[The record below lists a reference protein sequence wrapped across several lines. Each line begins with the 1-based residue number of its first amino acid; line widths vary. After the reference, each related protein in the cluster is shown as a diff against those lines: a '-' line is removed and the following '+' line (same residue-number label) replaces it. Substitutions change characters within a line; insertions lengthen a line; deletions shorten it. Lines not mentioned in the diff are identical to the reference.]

1 MNTREHFSQ
10 QLRALHA
17 ELRSLGQQSIA
28 ALRWSLDALNR
39 NDQDLAAR
47 IIRQDDAIDQA
58 HTQIEDHALMV
69 IATQS
74 PVASDLRLII
84 ATIHTAGELERVAD
98 YAKTIARVVQRNTAA
113 APIDLP
119 STINEMATKAIDMI
133 EQALEAFIRQDSSA
147 SQQLAASDD
156 QVDALE
162 RQTRAELISRLEQT
176 PQQAAQLAD
185 LLTVS
190 HSIERIADR
199 ATNIAERA
207 VFMVSGDQVELNS

>member
-98 YAKTIARVVQRNTAA
+98 YAKTIARVVQRNTTA